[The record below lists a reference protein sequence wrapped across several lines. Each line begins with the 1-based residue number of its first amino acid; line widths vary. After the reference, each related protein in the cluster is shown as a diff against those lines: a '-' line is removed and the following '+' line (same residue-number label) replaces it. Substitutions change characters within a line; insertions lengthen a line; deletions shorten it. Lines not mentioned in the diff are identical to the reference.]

1 MESQEVN
8 KRLRAIYNEVK
19 QIRCNLG
26 NSPSSEADTLLL
38 CDPVSGNLVIAVV
51 TYSATNVPT
60 ATYFNPNGTPYVGP
74 TPVNCAGG
82 QLESDPQEICVN
94 GNTSLI
100 QWVVKDNGQPTG
112 AVYYT
117 DLSGTVV
124 AAPGAGTFVFGS
136 CSNTTAEIYQRCQC
150 DDINGDGS
158 VVIRYI
164 EFYQYD
170 PATNTITVL
179 GTFSSDL
186 STPYVPINPVDC
198 GTLGTE
204 PQIVQ
209 RRIELSGVTAWNR
222 PLTVQSMTIK
232 VRRVGSIL
240 TPPTITDNA
249 GNITPLYIGD
259 VETWSVLDTAATV
272 LQGTFTITLNNVG
285 DTISV
290 IYTEMI

>member
-51 TYSATNVPT
+51 TYSVTNVPT

-124 AAPGAGTFVFGS
+124 GAPGAGTFTFGA
-136 CSNTTAEIYQRCQC
+136 CPTVCL
-150 DDINGDGS
+150 
-158 VVIRYI
+158 
-164 EFYQYD
+164 
-170 PATNTITVL
+170 PTISDA
-179 GTFSSDL
+179 FADDL
-186 STPYVPINPVDC
+186 STLLPGTSFVITKPDC
-198 GTLGTE
+198 CKIL
-204 PQIVQ
+204 
-209 RRIELSGVTAWNR
+209 VTTSA
-222 PLTVQSMTIK
+222 
-232 VRRVGSIL
+232 
-240 TPPTITDNA
+240 
-249 GNITPLYIGD
+249 
-259 VETWSVLDTAATV
+259 
-272 LQGTFTITLNNVG
+272 GTFTLREKETYYATTDFKCPITVTG
-285 DTISV
+285 ITIVSGTCSSAD
-290 IYTEMI
+290 IHIISNFNG

>member
-51 TYSATNVPT
+51 TYSVTNVPT

-124 AAPGAGTFVFGS
+124 AAPGAGTFIFGS
-136 CSNTTAEIYQRCQC
+136 CSNTTAEIYQRCLC
-150 DDINGDGS
+150 DVTLAG
-158 VVIRYI
+158 VVQFIR
-164 EFYQYD
+164 FYTYD
-170 PATNTITVL
+170 PISNSITNTGDWLPDLTAPYTVT
-179 GTFSSDL
+179 GTVTDCSDVGAPTQL
-186 STPYVPINPVDC
+186 
-198 GTLGTE
+198 
-204 PQIVQ
+204 VQ
-209 RRIELSGVTAWNR
+209 RRVLIQGASVWNR
-222 PLTVQSMTIK
+222 PNNVQSLTYK
-232 VRRVGSIL
+232 VRRLGNIL
-240 TPPTITDNA
+240 TPPTITDNT
-249 GNITPLYIGD
+249 GNVTPLFIGD
-259 VETWSVLDTAATV
+259 VETYSTVGDSNVL
-272 LQGTFTITLNNVG
+272 LGGTFTITTTDAL
-285 DTISV
+285 DDIII
-290 IYTEMI
+290 IYTELV